1 MTKEATGRWFRY
13 SPAEGSMIGWGT
25 NVYPQGAALLG
36 DTAFD
41 TVEPETGVR
50 FINMILNTST
60 IHMRCMVV

>member
-1 MTKEATGRWFRY
+1 MV
-13 SPAEGSMIGWGT
+13 GWGT

-36 DTAFD
+36 DTVFD